1 MTVWPTTST
10 CLRVDLSCFHVWIG
24 ISLTG
29 AGWGMWTHRHL
40 LPARV
45 YFNDKNKFLSELWP
59 AQSTVRIAFSAGVY
73 PCSYGEHPSPVS
85 HCLSSQ
91 RLLQALLRSW
101 CLEDLVQSAR
111 KKMQK
116 LGKARILL
124 INDPFSLQI
133 PQRLVYLYSLSSQND
148 TSLGCCVSL
157 PNALHFVNETCIS
170 AQATIPLMVFRRN
183 KASFWKHFLALQ
195 AFLQ

>member
-1 MTVWPTTST
+1 MFKHNIMLCPELLICCPLSLSSNSNNKKHCQHPTPGYNIIMLGKWRSQWQSDPQQA
-10 CLRVDLSCFHVWIG
+10 LAWESSCFHVWIG

-73 PCSYGEHPSPVS
+73 PCSYRDHPSPVS

-91 RLLQALLRSW
+91 RLLQASLCSW
-101 CLEDLVQSAR
+101 CLKDLVQR
-111 KKMQK
+111 CQK
-116 LGKARILL
+116 ENAKAWESTYPS
-124 INDPFSLQI
+124 NKWSLFTANSTKAC
-133 PQRLVYLYSLSSQND
+133 LSL
-148 TSLGCCVSL
+148 
-157 PNALHFVNETCIS
+157 
-170 AQATIPLMVFRRN
+170 
-183 KASFWKHFLALQ
+183 
-195 AFLQ
+195 